1 MSEKKKQL
9 ETWLYSAAG
18 VAGLFV
24 IVVLANWIAG
34 MVRARVDLTESRLF
48 TLSEGTRELVKSLD
62 APVSL
67 RFYATGDE
75 SMPVFMKSYARQVE
89 DFLLEVKGA
98 SGGKIVLQKFDPK
111 PDSDA
116 EDSANL
122 DGVTAQAVD
131 LDRSIYLGVAASC
144 LDQVAA
150 LPFLSPSREDL
161 LEYDVARLIAQVSR
175 PKKNVIGVMSSLP
188 VFGNMP
194 NPMMMQM
201 GQRGSEP
208 WVFLND
214 LQGDYDVREVQTSV
228 TEIDEDITL
237 LVVIHPTDLSEEVE
251 YAIDQFLMRG
261 GRLMVFVDPLCLAA
275 GGGNPQQMMM
285 GGPQDSST
293 LKKLFEAW
301 GVTLEPGKVVADMEF
316 RSIFNRDG
324 GPSVVPV
331 VLRLTAGALDSKDV
345 ITSGIDDLMFPF
357 VGSLSGKPAEGLT
370 METLIRSSRQ
380 SQLADAMTARFS
392 EKQILKDFAP
402 ANTEYAM
409 AVRLRGKFKTAF
421 PDGKPGEKKEEGE
434 KGDGKKEGDKKGD
447 DKAAQDGDK
456 KDDAKKEAAGLKES
470 KEETAVIIVAD
481 ADFLSDQFAVRM
493 GNLFGQRIVMPA
505 NGNLALVQ
513 NMVDQLAGDT
523 RLIGVRSRGSQR
535 RPFTLI
541 QKMEAEA
548 QARYQEKINSL
559 ERDLEETEQR
569 LSELQRGKQDATQ
582 AMILTPEQQAE
593 VERFHKRRA
602 EVRME
607 LKQVRKEFRQDVE
620 SLETT
625 IKWINIAG
633 MPALVAVVGVVLAL
647 AARRRETAA

>member
-9 ETWLYSAAG
+9 QTWLYSAAG
-18 VAGLFV
+18 VAGIFV
-24 IVVLANWIAG
+24 IVVAANWILG
-34 MVRARVDLTESRLF
+34 SIRARVDLTESRLF
-48 TLSEGTRELVKSLD
+48 TLSKGTRELIKSLD
-62 APVSL
+62 TPVSL

-75 SMPVFMKSYARQVE
+75 AMPVFMKAYARQVE
-89 DFLLEVKGA
+89 DLLLEIKGA

-116 EDSANL
+116 ADSAEL
-122 DGVTAQAVD
+122 DGVSAQAVE
-131 LDRSIYLGVAASC
+131 LDRSIYLGLAASC
-144 LDQVAA
+144 LDHVAA
-150 LPFLSPSREDL
+150 VPFLSPSREDL
-161 LEYDVARLIAQVSR
+161 LEYDIARLIAQVSR
-175 PKKNVIGVMSSLP
+175 PKKAVIGVMSSLP

-208 WVFLND
+208 WAFLSD
-214 LQGDYDVREVQTSV
+214 LQGDFDVREIQPSA
-228 TEIDEDITL
+228 TEIDKEVTL
-237 LVVIHPTDLSEEVE
+237 LVVVHPSGISEESE

-261 GRLMVFVDPLCLAA
+261 GRLLVFVDPMCLSA
-275 GGGNPQQMMM
+275 GGGQQQQMMM

-293 LKKLFEAW
+293 LTKLFAGW
-301 GVTLEPGKVVADMEF
+301 GITLEPGKVVADMEF

-331 VLRLTAGALDSKDV
+331 VLRLTSEALDAKDV
-345 ITSGIDDLMFPF
+345 ITSGIDDLMLPF
-357 VGSLSGKPAEGLT
+357 VGALSGKPAEGIQ
-370 METLIRSSRQ
+370 METLIKSSRQ
-380 SQLADAMTARFS
+380 SQLVDSMTARFS

-402 ANTEYAM
+402 SNTEYAL

-421 PDGKPGEKKEEGE
+421 PDGKPGEKK
-434 KGDGKKEGDKKGD
+434 DADKK
-447 DKAAQDGDK
+447 DGDK
-456 KDDAKKEAAGLKES
+456 KDAAKAEGDKKDEGKKDAGKADGSLKEC
-470 KEETAVIIVAD
+470 KEETAVIVVAD
-481 ADFLSDQFAVRM
+481 SDFLSDQFSVRT

-513 NMVDQLAGDT
+513 NMVDQLGGDT

-535 RPFTLI
+535 RPFTRI

-548 QARYQEKINSL
+548 QSRYQEKINSL

-569 LSELQRGKQDATQ
+569 LGELQRGKKEASQS
-582 AMILTPEQQAE
+582 MILSPEQQAE

-602 EVRME
+602 QVRME

-633 MPALVAVVGVVLAL
+633 MPLLVAVVGVALAL
-647 AARRRETAA
+647 VARRREKAS

>member
-18 VAGLFV
+18 VVGILV
-24 IVVLANWIAG
+24 IVVAANWIFG
-34 MVRARVDLTESRLF
+34 SIRARIDLTESRLY
-48 TLSEGTRELVKSLD
+48 TLSKGTKELIKGLD
-62 APVSL
+62 TPVSL

-75 SMPVFMKSYARQVE
+75 AMPVFMKAYARQVE
-89 DFLLEVKGA
+89 DLLLEIKGA
-98 SGGKIVLQKFDPK
+98 SGGKIQLQKFDPK

-116 EDSANL
+116 ADSAEL
-122 DGVTAQAVD
+122 DGVSAQAVD
-131 LDRSIYLGVAASC
+131 MDRSIYLGVAASS
-144 LDQVAA
+144 LDNVAA

-161 LEYDVARLIAQVSR
+161 LEYDIARLIAQVSR
-175 PKKNVIGVMSSLP
+175 PKKAVIGVMSSLP

-208 WVFLND
+208 WAFLSD
-214 LQGDYDVREVQTSV
+214 LQGDYDVREVQASA
-228 TEIDEDITL
+228 TEIDKEITL
-237 LVVIHPTDLSEEVE
+237 LLVVHPAAITEESE
-251 YAIDQFLMRG
+251 YAVDQFLMRG
-261 GRLMVFVDPLCLAA
+261 GRLIVFVDPMCLSAA
-275 GGGNPQQMMM
+275 GNQQQQMMM
-285 GGPQDSST
+285 GGAQDSST

-301 GVTLEPGKVVADMEF
+301 GITLEPGKVIADMEY
-316 RSIFNRDG
+316 RSVFNREG
-324 GPSVVPV
+324 GPTSVPV
-331 VLRLTAGALDSKDV
+331 VLRLNTTAMDTKDV
-345 ITSGIDDLMFPF
+345 VTSSIDDLMLPF
-357 VGSLSGKPAEGLT
+357 AGAISGKPAEGLQ
-370 METLIRSSRQ
+370 METLLRSSKKA
-380 SQLADAMTARFS
+380 QLVDSMTARFS

-402 ANTEYAM
+402 ANTEYAL

-421 PDGKPGEKKEEGE
+421 PDGKAGDIKVINKDEPKEGAEKK
-434 KGDGKKEGDKKGD
+434 
-447 DKAAQDGDK
+447 AAEK
-456 KDDAKKEAAGLKES
+456 KDEAKADAGLKQS
-470 KEETAVIIVAD
+470 KEETAVIVVAD
-481 ADFLSDQFAVRM
+481 ADFLSDQFSIRS

-513 NMVDQLAGDT
+513 NMVDQLGGDT

-535 RPFTLI
+535 RPFTRI

-548 QARYQEKINSL
+548 QSRYQEKINSL

-569 LSELQRGKQDATQ
+569 LSELQRGKKDANQTT
-582 AMILTPEQQAE
+582 ILSPEQQAE

-602 EVRME
+602 QVRME

-633 MPALVAVVGVVLAL
+633 MPLLVAVAGVGLAL
-647 AARRRETAA
+647 AARRREKAS

>member
-18 VAGLFV
+18 VAGIFAIV
-24 IVVLANWIAG
+24 IFANWIFG
-34 MVRARVDLTESRLF
+34 SIRARIDLTESRLF
-48 TLSEGTRELVKSLD
+48 TLSKGTREMIKGLD
-62 APVSL
+62 TQVAL

-75 SMPVFMKSYARQVE
+75 AMPVFMKSYARQVE
-89 DFLLEVKGA
+89 DLLLEIKGA

-116 EDSANL
+116 ADSAEL

-131 LDRSIYLGVAASC
+131 LDRSIYLGLAASC
-144 LDQVAA
+144 VDQVAA

-161 LEYDVARLIAQVSR
+161 LEYDIARLIGQVSR
-175 PKKNVIGVMSSLP
+175 PKKNVIGVMSALP
-188 VFGNMP
+188 VFGSMP

-208 WVFLND
+208 WAFLSD
-214 LQGDYDVREVQTSV
+214 LQGDFDVREIQAAA
-228 TEIDEDITL
+228 TEIDKDVTL
-237 LVVIHPTDLSEEVE
+237 LVVIHPADLSEDAE

-261 GRLMVFVDPLCLAA
+261 GRLLVFVDPLCLSA

-285 GGPQDSST
+285 GGGGQDSST
-293 LKKLFEAW
+293 LKKLFEGW
-301 GVTLEPGKVVADMEF
+301 GLTLEPGKVVADMEF

-331 VLRLTAGALDSKDV
+331 VLRLTAEALDAKDV

-357 VGSLSGKPAEGLT
+357 AGALSGKPPEGIQ
-370 METLIRSSRQ
+370 METLIKSSKQ
-380 SQLADAMTARFS
+380 SQLVDAMTSRFS

-402 ANTEYAM
+402 SNTEYAL

-421 PDGKPGEKKEEGE
+421 PDGKPGEKKDEGNKDEAKADGE
-434 KGDGKKEGDKKGD
+434 KKDAGKKD
-447 DKAAQDGDK
+447 ADK
-456 KDDAKKEAAGLKES
+456 KDAGLKEC
-470 KEETAVIIVAD
+470 KEETAVIVVAD
-481 ADFLSDQFAVRM
+481 ADFLSDQFAVRS

-505 NGNLALVQ
+505 NGNLALLQ
-513 NMVDQLAGDT
+513 NMVDQLGGDT

-548 QARYQEKINSL
+548 QSRYQEKINSL

-569 LSELQRGKQDATQ
+569 LGELQKGKKDTGQ
-582 AMILTPEQQAE
+582 AMILSPEQQAE

-602 EVRME
+602 QVRME

-633 MPALVAVVGVVLAL
+633 MPALVAVVGVALAL
-647 AARRRETAA
+647 AARRREKAS

>member
-18 VAGLFV
+18 VAGIFA
-24 IVVLANWIAG
+24 IVVLANWIFG
-34 MVRARVDLTESRLF
+34 SIRARVDLTESRLF
-48 TLSEGTRELVKSLD
+48 TLSKGTREMIKGLD
-62 APVSL
+62 TQVAL

-75 SMPVFMKSYARQVE
+75 AMPVFMKSYARQVE
-89 DFLLEVKGA
+89 DLLLEIKGA

-116 EDSANL
+116 EDSAEL

-131 LDRSIYLGVAASC
+131 LDRSIYLGLAASC

-150 LPFLSPSREDL
+150 VPFLSPSREDL
-161 LEYDVARLIAQVSR
+161 LEYDIARLIAQVSR
-175 PKKNVIGVMSSLP
+175 PKKNVIGVMSALP

-208 WVFLND
+208 WVFLSD
-214 LQGDYDVREVQTSV
+214 LQGDFDVREIQASA
-228 TEIDEDITL
+228 TEIDKDVTL
-237 LVVIHPTDLSEEVE
+237 LVVVHPAELSEDAE

-261 GRLMVFVDPLCLAA
+261 GRLLVFVDPLCLSA

-285 GGPQDSST
+285 GGGGQDSST
-293 LKKLFEAW
+293 LKKLFEGW
-301 GVTLEPGKVVADMEF
+301 GLTLEPGKVVADMEY

-331 VLRLTAGALDSKDV
+331 VLRLTAGALDAKDV

-357 VGSLSGKPAEGLT
+357 AGSLSGKPPEGIQ
-370 METLIRSSRQ
+370 METLIKSSKQ
-380 SQLADAMTARFS
+380 SQLVDSMTARFS

-402 ANTEYAM
+402 SNTEYAL

-421 PDGKPGEKKEEGE
+421 PDGKPGEKKDEGKEGE
-434 KGDGKKEGDKKGD
+434 AKADAEKKDGEKKEEADKSPP
-447 DKAAQDGDK
+447 
-456 KDDAKKEAAGLKES
+456 GLKEC
-470 KEETAVIIVAD
+470 KEETAVIVVAD
-481 ADFLSDQFAVRM
+481 ADFLSDQFAVRA

-513 NMVDQLAGDT
+513 NMVDQLGGDT

-548 QARYQEKINSL
+548 QSRYQEKINSL

-569 LSELQRGKQDATQ
+569 LGELQRGKKDAGQ
-582 AMILTPEQQAE
+582 AMILSPEQQAE

-602 EVRME
+602 QVRME

-633 MPALVAVVGVVLAL
+633 MPALVAVAGVALAW
-647 AARRRETAA
+647 AARRREKAS

>member
-1 MSEKKKQL
+1 MSEKKKQF

-18 VAGLFV
+18 VAGIFA
-24 IVVLANWIAG
+24 IVVFANWIFG
-34 MVRARVDLTESRLF
+34 SIRARVDLTESRLF
-48 TLSEGTRELVKSLD
+48 TLSKGTRELIKGLD
-62 APVSL
+62 SQVSL

-75 SMPVFMKSYARQVE
+75 AMPVFMKSYARQVE
-89 DFLLEVKGA
+89 DLLLEIKGA

-116 EDSANL
+116 EDSAEL

-131 LDRSIYLGVAASC
+131 LDRSIYLGLAASC
-144 LDQVAA
+144 VDQAAA

-161 LEYDVARLIAQVSR
+161 LEYDIARLIAQVSR
-175 PKKNVIGVMSSLP
+175 PKKNVIGVMSTLP
-188 VFGNMP
+188 VFGSAP

-208 WVFLND
+208 WAFLSD
-214 LQGDYDVREVQTSV
+214 LQGDYDVREIQASV
-228 TEIDEDITL
+228 TEIDKDVTL
-237 LVVIHPTDLSEEVE
+237 LVVIHPTDLSEDAE
-251 YAIDQFLMRG
+251 YAIDQFVMRG
-261 GRLMVFVDPLCLAA
+261 GRLLVFVDPLCLSA

-293 LKKLFEAW
+293 LKKLFEGW

-357 VGSLSGKPAEGLT
+357 AGSLSGKAAEGIQ
-370 METLIRSSRQ
+370 METLIKSSKQ
-380 SQLADAMTARFS
+380 SQLVDAMTARFS

-402 ANTEYAM
+402 SNTEYAL

-421 PDGKPGEKKEEGE
+421 PEGKPAAKKDEAKPEDETKDGEKK
-434 KGDGKKEGDKKGD
+434 
-447 DKAAQDGDK
+447 
-456 KDDAKKEAAGLKES
+456 DAGKEAGAEKADAGLKEC
-470 KEETAVIIVAD
+470 KEETAVIVVAD
-481 ADFLSDQFAVRM
+481 ADFLSDQFAIRA

-505 NGNLALVQ
+505 NGNLALLQ
-513 NMVDQLAGDT
+513 NMVDQLGGDT

-548 QARYQEKINSL
+548 QSRYQEKINSL

-569 LSELQRGKQDATQ
+569 LGELQRGKAEAGQE
-582 AMILTPEQQAE
+582 MILSPEQQAE

-602 EVRME
+602 QVRME

-620 SLETT
+620 SLETM

-633 MPALVAVVGVVLAL
+633 MPALVAVAGVALAL
-647 AARRRETAA
+647 AARRREKAS